1 MAKSSKD
8 LYTADSANP
17 QVYYY
22 TGPPGP
28 PGPFGPPGK
37 QGDLNDT
44 ATSFVYAQLAQVIKQ
59 VIRYYPTT
67 VVTSYSTGFSVTGL
81 QGTPVELYASPD
93 GTYGGLFVVQDN
105 TDVGAMPLQAISAI
119 ALSDGSVYNPALTYL
134 SKPVFP
140 NGYDTNI
147 VTAIHDYL
155 PLFTPVVIYA
165 GALIQITGIIYK
177 NVYGMLVVADD
188 TSGNNPVFV
197 PITNITAIIP
207 TFNTLSGKAAAGNSN
222 LVITN
227 KV

>member
-81 QGTPVELYASPD
+81 QGTPVELYESPD